1 MSIFPISIPN
11 FSSFTNHQSAEEKRV
26 AGEIELQSYMNK
38 LLREEMERQ
47 LQRLTRPKAG
57 ETTKTTTSG
66 AEKASNKEETFA
78 STGDNFAA
86 SKANGVEEG
95 KSSTTV
101 NCGESLSPSKI
112 ESSNNVDGKSKSA
125 SSSSPSTSTSRESSF
140 SAAESK
146 ETDKMYAEDGKSG
159 NGKTEDSDGD
169 KTEDAGEKDNKS
181 SSISGIQDKVEGM
194 VLDKAG
200 KSVDFEAAKDVK
212 SNHVHSLTED
222 EIREQKRAI
231 EVRIGFWNFY

>member
-1 MSIFPISIPN
+1 
-11 FSSFTNHQSAEEKRV
+11 
-26 AGEIELQSYMNK
+26 
-38 LLREEMERQ
+38 MERQ

-57 ETTKTTTSG
+57 ETTKTTTTSG
-66 AEKASNKEETFA
+66 AEKSSNKEETFA
-78 STGDNFAA
+78 SKGDNFAA
-86 SKANGVEEG
+86 SKENGVEEG

-101 NCGESLSPSKI
+101 NCGESLSTSKI
-112 ESSNNVDGKSKSA
+112 ESSNNVDDGKSKSA

-231 EVRIGFWNFY
+231 EVRTGFWNFY